1 MKTLRSE
8 DIIGSLERKYLAD
21 LLAKG
26 DRLDTREF
34 WECRPIQIIPNV
46 IKKAEGSA
54 MVKWG
59 ETVVLAG
66 VKAQLGSP
74 FPDTPNDGVITVNL
88 ELSPISS
95 PSHESGPPRPEA
107 IEMARIV
114 DRGIRESK
122 VLPMKDSKLC
132 VVPGKTVW
140 ILFVDIYVLDDGG
153 NLIDASALA
162 AMAALTNTKLNKV
175 SIDEETEEV
184 TLLDETEPLPR
195 NGCVASLTYVKI
207 NDFILYDPNL
217 IEDRGK
223 TARFSL
229 AMTNEGLVCSMQ
241 KGEAGIFSKEE
252 ILTILEKAKVRV
264 KDLIDLI
271 EQNSQAT
278 EIREMF
284 RFDF

>member
-1 MKTLRSE
+1 MV
-8 DIIGSLERKYLAD
+8 D

-26 DRLDTREF
+26 DRLDTRGF
-34 WECRPIQIIPNV
+34 WEGRPIQIVPNV

-59 ETVVLAG
+59 KTVVLAG
-66 VKAQLGSP
+66 VKTQLGSP

-122 VLPMKDSKLC
+122 VIPMKGSKLC
-132 VVPGKTVW
+132 VVPGKMVW
-140 ILFVDIYVLDDGG
+140 ILFVDIYILDDGG

-162 AMAALTNTKLNKV
+162 AMAALANTKLKKV
-175 SIDEETEEV
+175 SIDEETDEV
-184 TLLDETEPLPR
+184 TLLDEVEPLPR
-195 NGCVASLTYVKI
+195 NGCVASLTYIKV

-223 TARFSL
+223 TARFSV
-229 AMTNEGLVCSMQ
+229 AITSEGLICSMQ
-241 KGEAGIFSKEE
+241 KGESGIFTTEE
-252 ILTILEKAKVRV
+252 ILTILEKATVHV
-264 KDLIDLI
+264 KELLELID
-271 EQNSQAT
+271 QNSQIT
-278 EIREMF
+278 EPREMF